1 MPPAL
6 RPLVPCGPQ
15 LAAEAAGELAER
27 QDWAIGRLQ
36 LLALGIGSERIKSW
50 LRSGRLHPTPYR
62 GIYAWGRAEL
72 PEKGQLSAGLLF
84 ARKGSALDGLSA
96 LWWQGLLER
105 RPDLIHIASPGRTAS
120 CADLCIRHPLRIE
133 RHVHRG
139 LPVVDLARALLVAS
153 ANLELNSLRLVLAR
167 ADYDKDIP
175 FSLPSLQKAI
185 RKGPAGSK
193 ALRAAM
199 AAHLPQLARCA
210 NDFEIDFVLLC
221 ESYGIPIPQ
230 PNVRK
235 GRFVPDMTWEQAKLI
250 VELDGR
256 DAHRS
261 AAQLASDAWKQEWLE
276 SIGYAVIRFT
286 WPEVQFR
293 QDWVAAETRAGLANG
308 A

>member
-6 RPLVPCGPQ
+6 RPLVPYGPQ

-62 GIYAWGRAEL
+62 GIYSWGRAEL

-133 RHVHRG
+133 RHVHKG

-153 ANLELNSLRLVLAR
+153 ADLEINSLRLVLAR
-167 ADYDKDIP
+167 ADYDKRIP
-175 FSLPSLQKAI
+175 FSLPSLQEAI
-185 RKGPAGSK
+185 RHGPKGSK
-193 ALRAAM
+193 AVRAAM
-199 AAHLPQLARCA
+199 AIHLPQLARCT

-221 ESYGIPIPQ
+221 ERHGIPIPQ

-235 GRFVPDMTWEQAKLI
+235 GRFVPDMTLESAKLV

-256 DAHRS
+256 DAHTS
-261 AAQLASDAWKQEWLE
+261 EAQLASDSKKQEWLE
-276 SIGYAVIRFT
+276 AQGYAVTRFT
-286 WPEVQFR
+286 WAQVQFR
-293 QDWVAAETRAGLANG
+293 EGWVAAETRAGLANG